1 MRNPIAKT
9 RESTLTTRKRE
20 KRSVLDAPNSPN
32 DRTKKIKKPQ
42 TEESGIPD
50 PPPMRA
56 RGPAMVAAPAA
67 AALPT
72 HLASHESSI
81 AARPL
86 SPLLLL
92 PRYLSPTTGE
102 PKNKRE
108 EEETRGRLQQGGID
122 RGNRQQGK
130 NEIFLSLSSILTTV
144 PSAPILRSLL
154 GG

>member
-20 KRSVLDAPNSPN
+20 KRSVLDAPDSPN

-50 PPPMRA
+50 PPPMRV
-56 RGPAMVAAPAA
+56 RGPAMVAAPAAA

-108 EEETRGRLQQGGID
+108 TTTRRD
-122 RGNRQQGK
+122 
-130 NEIFLSLSSILTTV
+130 
-144 PSAPILRSLL
+144 
-154 GG
+154 